1 MAKTIES
8 FGIPV
13 VHVCSIV
20 PISLAVGA
28 NRIVPSTAI
37 PYPLGNH
44 ELSKEDEFKLIKHLV
59 MQALEA
65 LTTDVEGQTVFKE

>member
-28 NRIVPSTAI
+28 NRIVPATAI
-37 PYPLGNH
+37 PYPLGNP
-44 ELSKEDEFKLIKHLV
+44 ELSKEDEFKLRKHLV

-65 LTTDVEGQTVFKE
+65 LTTDIEGQTVFKE